1 MIKNGC
7 FCILFD
13 GLNLAY
19 VGEFPRQD
27 ASLPM

>member
-1 MIKNGC
+1 MIKFEC
-7 FCILFD
+7 FSIFFD
-13 GLNLAY
+13 VLNLAY